1 MPTFKLD
8 GQEIPFEKGDTIIR
22 AAYRAG
28 VHVPHYCWHPG
39 LSVAANCRMCLVEI
53 EPAPNQ
59 RAMMLD
65 VLEWSEEKKD
75 YVVARKPKLQPA
87 CQMAVAENM
96 VVKSET
102 SPHVALARKN
112 VQEFLLLNHPV
123 DCPICDQ
130 AGECMLQDYYMSQQ
144 RTAKRMRDEP
154 VHKPKAVVFGPTIVY
169 DGERCIAC
177 TRCVR
182 FCDEVIGDHILD
194 LTQRGNLFEIQVS
207 PGKKLEGKYT
217 MMVES
222 VCPVGALTTK
232 YWRHKGRVW
241 LLKGTPSVCPGC
253 ATGCN
258 MWLDVDPR
266 EQTAFR
272 NRPRDN
278 EDVNKYWMCDDG
290 MLTYQRVHKD
300 RVLHASIGRGKDAK
314 EASLEEAIT
323 KAANDLAKAGTGK
336 LAVVLSAQHSTE
348 DNLVAAEF
356 ARAAGAKVYLGARAP
371 WDADKILRHED
382 QNPNR
387 AGALRVAGVESLPG
401 LKELAADAGSFT
413 SVLLLGNDAD
423 VDPASL
429 APIGKISNVVLL
441 ATNNGPLSNFATV
454 TIPVA
459 SFAECEGSFVNAKGM
474 AQAFKKALACKG
486 DSVPAWDALARVGR
500 SMKLDLA
507 YKKFSEVRA
516 ALAGREVKPAIGTID
531 SSIEPGTHR
540 PRAGV

>member
-8 GQEIPFEKGDTIIR
+8 GQEIPFEKGETIIR
-22 AAYRAG
+22 AANRAG

-53 EPAPNQ
+53 EPAAGQ

-65 VLEWSEEKKD
+65 VLKWDAEKKD
-75 YVVARKPKLQPA
+75 YVVDRKPKLTPA
-87 CQMAVAENM
+87 CQMAAGDGM
-96 VVKSET
+96 VVKSES

-144 RTAKRMRDEP
+144 RTPKRMRDEP
-154 VHKPKAVVFGPTIVY
+154 VHKPKGVTFGPTIVY
-169 DGERCIAC
+169 DAERCIAC

-182 FCDEVIGDHILD
+182 FCEEVTGDPVLE
-194 LTQRGNLFEIQVS
+194 LTQRGNLFEIVVA
-207 PGKKLEGKYT
+207 PGRQLDGKYT
-217 MMVES
+217 MMVEH

-241 LLKGTPSVCPGC
+241 LLKSTPSVCPGC

-258 MWLDVDPR
+258 MWFDADPR

-272 NRPRDN
+272 NRPREN
-278 EDVNKYWMCDDG
+278 ADVNRFWMCDDG
-290 MLTYQRVHKD
+290 MLTYQRVQKD
-300 RVLHASIGRGKDAK
+300 RVTAATVGRGKDAK
-314 EASLEEAIT
+314 ETPLEDAIRR
-323 KAANDLAKAGTGK
+323 AATDLAKAGSGK

-356 ARAAGAKVYLGARAP
+356 AAAAGAKLYLSARGD
-371 WDADKILRHED
+371 WEGDKILRHSD

-387 AGALRVAGVESLPG
+387 AGVMRVAGVDRLPG
-401 LKELAADAGSFT
+401 LKELADDAGGIT
-413 SVLLLGNDAD
+413 SVLILGNDAD

-441 ATNNGPLSNFATV
+441 ASNEGPLSAYATV
-454 TIPVA
+454 ILPVA
-459 SFAECEGSFVNAKGM
+459 SFAECDGTFVNAKGL
-474 AQAFKKALACKG
+474 AQAFKRALAPRG
-486 DSVPAWDALARVGR
+486 DGVSAWDAVARIGR
-500 SMKLDLA
+500 GMKLDLA

-516 ALAGREVKPAIGTID
+516 ALAGKDVKPTLGRLDESTDPA
-531 SSIEPGTHR
+531 THR